1 MKNKLIKLQKAGYRA
16 TALAAGSIASTGAF
30 ATTDEDISAAFSA
43 GETTYQ
49 VAISGIIGLAALGV
63 AVGLVIAMFRKS

>member
-1 MKNKLIKLQKAGYRA
+1 MKNKLIKLQKSGYKA
-16 TALAAGSIASTGAF
+16 IALAAASTASVSAF
-30 ATTDEDISAAFSA
+30 ATTDEDVTAAFTA

-49 VAISGIIGLAALGV
+49 LATSGLIGLAAIGV